1 MKTILTLDKADQPF
15 GFPQLN
21 SGGTFD
27 NVIATNITGT
37 TISAATYLNLP
48 NQNYIADTYSNL
60 STLRSNSGLTP
71 GVLYKITDRSDN
83 LGIFINA
90 VSTSEFSRE
99 GYRFMYVPLTYESTS
114 LSGFTWVGVWNP
126 NLTPSVGDLC
136 IWGAR
141 VWENVNGNTGSQLD
155 QITLDTE
162 WVESPF
168 STPNRYIIRGFEIN
182 YDFDSD
188 WIYSQTDGSNY
199 IGNMSYSAWND
210 SYGLPWNPCDRTDWG
225 YPSLFF
231 INNKALYFL
240 NNSLKVF
247 RNNTV
252 KNEIYFNYN
261 TGGITNN
268 NSDYIVGNSAP
279 LDSIVY
285 NNVGSINFNS
295 NNGSIQE
302 NTGVGIYNNSNSGDI
317 RLNYVHIIQ
326 GNSNAGDIQKNEGD
340 EILDNTNNGGI
351 INNYVKNITINN
363 NNGGIGFNL
372 GYEIYSNNNDG
383 SIGYNHTTSVL
394 SNSNPGIISNNRV
407 SRIVGNT
414 NNGNITQ
421 NLSNGEINTTTSAT
435 TNIIQNIFNGDLDTS
450 ITGPISGLCCTSSI
464 ITTGITSSAAT
475 LNLYTNYYGVNFNGN
490 VDLILPNPTGKDGY
504 ELHIKD
510 EGGYAGS
517 TRIRLTA
524 STGLIDGNSYVDMN
538 INYMSLHLI
547 ARNNNWWII

>member
-1 MKTILTLDKADQPF
+1 MKTILTLDKANQPF

-48 NQNYIADTYSNL
+48 NQNYIADTYANL
-60 STLRSNSGLTP
+60 TTLRSNSGLTP

-114 LSGFTWVGVWNP
+114 LSGFTWLGVWYSG
-126 NLTPSVGDLC
+126 LTPSVGDLC

-141 VWENVNGNTGSQLD
+141 VWENVNGNSGSELD
-155 QITLDTE
+155 EITLDAE
-162 WVESPF
+162 WLEQVVT
-168 STPNRYIIRGFEIN
+168 TPIVYKIRGFLIT
-182 YDFDSD
+182 YDFDDD
-188 WIYSQTDGSNY
+188 WILSQTDGSNI
-199 IGNMSYSAWND
+199 IGGLVQSKWN
-210 SYGLPWNPCDRTDWG
+210 SVYGFAWNPCDRTDWNMTQS
-225 YPSLFF
+225 PSHSFY
-231 INNKALYFL
+231 NNKSVYIL
-240 NNSLKVF
+240 NNRV
-247 RNNTV
+247 
-252 KNEIYFNYN
+252 NE
-261 TGGITNN
+261 
-268 NSDYIVGNSAP
+268 IVGNSCLTIYGNYSYAISYNISN
-279 LDSIVY
+279 DIY
-285 NNVGSINFNS
+285 NNYIDSASIYNNECVYIYENDLENDIALNKVRTINNNS
-295 NNGSIQE
+295 NNGAIDNNFGDSINNNINDGHISE
-302 NTGVGIYNNSNSGDI
+302 N
-317 RLNYVHIIQ
+317 IIFLIQ
-326 GNSNAGDIQKNEGD
+326 NNSNAGVIQKNKGHQ
-340 EILDNTNNGGI
+340 I
-351 INNYVKNITINN
+351 INNT
-363 NNGGIGFNL
+363 
-372 GYEIYSNNNDG
+372 
-383 SIGYNHTTSVL
+383 
-394 SNSNPGIISNNRV
+394 NSGEISNN
-407 SRIVGNT
+407 
-414 NNGNITQ
+414 
-421 NLSNGEINTTTSAT
+421 LSNADITNQTSSTTS
-435 TNIIQNIFNGDLDTS
+435 IIDNIFNGDLDTS

-490 VDLILPNPTGKDGY
+490 VDLTLPNPTGKDGY

-510 EGGYAGS
+510 EGGYAGT